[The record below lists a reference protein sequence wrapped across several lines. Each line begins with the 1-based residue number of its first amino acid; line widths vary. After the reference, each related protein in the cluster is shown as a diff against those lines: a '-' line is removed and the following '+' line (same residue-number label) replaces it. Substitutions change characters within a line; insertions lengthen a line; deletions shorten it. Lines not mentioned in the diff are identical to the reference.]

1 MNVSIQDLPAEVIA
15 SYQTAAHDHGMEL
28 EAFLREHLIRNAP
41 PPPPAPPPLMLSP
54 EEWEKEFDEFVA
66 FFSTDNGP
74 FPDDAFDRENIYG
87 REDNWRG

>member
-15 SYQTAAHDHGMEL
+15 SYETAAHDHGMEL

-41 PPPPAPPPLMLSP
+41 PPPPSPVILSP
-54 EEWEKEFDEFVA
+54 DEWEKEFDEFAA